1 MFEFI
6 NTLLI
11 GITAGSIYSLMA
23 ISIVLVWRSTR
34 VINFAAGGLALASSF
49 VGAAILEKTGSFW
62 IALPIAMVAGAVFSA
77 FIEFFFLRPLL
88 KRSGDKG
95 AEIFLPII
103 ATLGLLGIIKTI
115 LSYIYGDRI
124 GSLPPPLS
132 DKGFIVSGESIAL
145 SPMRILILGIVLL
158 LMISL
163 TLIFQRT
170 NLGLSLRA
178 SSFAPE
184 ISRLAG
190 IRVDLIRTV
199 GWAISGAAG
208 ATAGILQTTNGSG
221 SVAPES
227 FEFSLLLVFGFVAA
241 VIGGIESLIGAVL
254 GGLTLG
260 IILAIILM
268 YVGGSLVF
276 IAAFLILILILL
288 LRPQGIIGTKGGRRA

>member
-34 VINFAAGGLALASSF
+34 VVNFAAGGLALASSF
-49 VGAAILEKTGSFW
+49 VGAAVLEKTGSFW
-62 IALPIAMVAGAVFSA
+62 IALPLAMVAGAAFSA
-77 FIEFFFLRPLL
+77 FLEYFFLRPLL

-115 LSYIYGDRI
+115 LNFIYGDRV

-145 SPMRILILGIVLL
+145 SPMRLLILGIVLL

-184 ISRLAG
+184 ISRLSG

-221 SVAPES
+221 SVSPES

-241 VIGGIESLIGAVL
+241 VIGGIESLVGAVL

-260 IILAIILM
+260 IILAFILM
-268 YVGGSLVF
+268 YIGGSLVF
-276 IAAFLILILILL
+276 FAAFLILILVLL
-288 LRPQGIIGTKGGRRA
+288 LRPHGIIGAKGGRRA

>member
-23 ISIVLVWRSTR
+23 IAIVLVWRSTR
-34 VINFAAGGLALASSF
+34 VVNFAAGGLALASSF

-62 IALPIAMVAGAVFSA
+62 LALPLAMVAGAAFSA
-77 FIEFFFLRPLL
+77 FIEYFFLRPLL
-88 KRSGDKG
+88 KRSGSKG
-95 AEIFLPII
+95 EEIFLPII
-103 ATLGLLGIIKTI
+103 ATLGLLGIIKAI
-115 LSYIYGDRI
+115 LNFIYGDRV

-132 DKGFIVSGESIAL
+132 DRGFIFSGQSIAL
-145 SPMRILILGIVLL
+145 SPMRILILGTVLV
-158 LMISL
+158 LMVFL

-221 SVAPES
+221 SISPES

-241 VIGGIESLIGAVL
+241 VIGGIESLIGAVI

-276 IAAFLILILILL
+276 FAAFLILILVLL
-288 LRPQGIIGTKGGRRA
+288 IRPQGIIGVKGGRRA

>member
-23 ISIVLVWRSTR
+23 IAIVLVWRSTR
-34 VINFAAGGLALASSF
+34 VVNFAAGGLALASSF

-62 IALPIAMVAGAVFSA
+62 IALPLAMAAGAAFSA
-77 FIEFFFLRPLL
+77 FIEYFFLRPLL
-88 KRSGDKG
+88 KRSGSKG
-95 AEIFLPII
+95 EEIFLPII
-103 ATLGLLGIIKTI
+103 ATLGLLGIIKAI
-115 LSYIYGDRI
+115 LNYIYGDRV

-132 DKGFIVSGESIAL
+132 DKGFIFSGQSIAL
-145 SPMRILILGIVLL
+145 SPMRVLILGTVLV
-158 LMISL
+158 LMVLL

-221 SVAPES
+221 SISPES

-241 VIGGIESLIGAVL
+241 VIGGIESLIGAVV

-276 IAAFLILILILL
+276 FAAFLILILVLL
-288 LRPQGIIGTKGGRRA
+288 IRPQGIIGVKGGRRA

>member
-1 MFEFI
+1 MFDFM

-23 ISIVLVWRSTR
+23 IAIVLVWRSTR
-34 VINFAAGGLALASSF
+34 VVNFAAGGIALASTF
-49 VGAAILEKTGSFW
+49 VGATILEITGSFW
-62 IALPIAMVAGAVFSA
+62 IALPIAMLAGAALSA
-77 FIEFFFLRPLL
+77 FIEYCFLRPLL
-88 KRSGDKG
+88 KRSGEKTQ
-95 AEIFLPII
+95 EIFLPII
-103 ATLGLLGIIKTI
+103 ATLGILGVMKAV
-115 LSYIYGDRI
+115 LHFIYGEKI
-124 GSLPPPLS
+124 GVISPPLS

-145 SPMRILILGIVLL
+145 SPLRLLIVGIVLF
-158 LMISL
+158 LMIVL
-163 TLIFQRT
+163 TFIFQRT

-178 SSFAPE
+178 ASFAPE
-184 ISRLAG
+184 ISRLSG
-190 IRVDLIRTV
+190 IRVDLIRTL

-221 SVAPES
+221 SVTPEA

-241 VIGGIESLIGAVL
+241 VIGGIESLVGAVV

-268 YVGGSLVF
+268 YIGGSLVF
-276 IAAFLILILILL
+276 FAAFLILIGVLL

>member
-1 MFEFI
+1 MFQFI

-11 GITAGSIYSLMA
+11 GITAGSIYALMA
-23 ISIVLVWRSTR
+23 IAIVLVWRSTR
-34 VINFAAGGLALASSF
+34 VINFAQGGLALASSF
-49 VGAAILEKTGSFW
+49 VGAAVLEKTGSFW
-62 IALPIAMVAGAVFSA
+62 VSLPIAMLAGALFSA
-77 FIEFFFLRPLL
+77 VIEFFFLRPLL

-95 AEIFLPII
+95 EEIFLPII
-103 ATLGLLGIIKTI
+103 ATLGLLGIIKAI
-115 LSYIYGDRI
+115 LNFIYGDRI
-124 GSLPPPLS
+124 GVITPPLS

-145 SPMRILILGIVLL
+145 SPMRLLILGTVLV
-158 LMISL
+158 LMVVL
-163 TLIFQRT
+163 TVIFQRT

-190 IRVDLIRTV
+190 VRVDLIRTV

-221 SVAPES
+221 SISPES

-241 VIGGIESLIGAVL
+241 VIGGIESLVGAVL

-260 IILAIILM
+260 IILSVILM
-268 YVGGSLVF
+268 YLGGSLVF
-276 IAAFLILILILL
+276 FAAFLILILVLL
-288 LRPQGIIGTKGGRRA
+288 LRPHGIIGSKGGRRA

>member
-1 MFEFI
+1 MFQFI

-49 VGAAILEKTGSFW
+49 VGATILEKTGSFW
-62 IALPIAMVAGAVFSA
+62 IALPLAMIAGAAFSA
-77 FIEFFFLRPLL
+77 FVEYFFLRPLL

-95 AEIFLPII
+95 SEIFLPII
-103 ATLGLLGIIKTI
+103 ATLGLLGIIKAV
-115 LSYIYGDRI
+115 LSYIYKDEI

-145 SPMRILILGIVLL
+145 SPMRLLILGIVLL

-190 IRVDLIRTV
+190 IRVDLIRTA

-221 SVAPES
+221 SVSPDS
-227 FEFSLLLVFGFVAA
+227 FEFILLLVFGFVAA
-241 VIGGIESLIGAVL
+241 VIGGIESLVGAVV

-260 IILAIILM
+260 LILAIILM

-276 IAAFLILILILL
+276 IAAFVILIVVLL
-288 LRPQGIIGTKGGRRA
+288 VRPQGIIGAKGGRRA

>member
-1 MFEFI
+1 MFDFI

-23 ISIVLVWRSTR
+23 IAIVLVWRSTR
-34 VINFAAGGLALASSF
+34 VVNFAAGGLALASSF
-49 VGAAILEKTGSFW
+49 VGAAVLEKTGSFW
-62 IALPIAMVAGAVFSA
+62 IALPLAMIAGAVFSA
-77 FIEFFFLRPLL
+77 FIEYFFLRPLL
-88 KRSGDKG
+88 KRSGGKG
-95 AEIFLPII
+95 DEIFLPII
-103 ATLGLLGIIKTI
+103 ATLGLLGIIKAI
-115 LSYIYGDRI
+115 LNYIYGDRV

-132 DKGFIVSGESIAL
+132 DKGFIVSGQSIAL
-145 SPMRILILGIVLL
+145 SPMRLLILAIVLIL
-158 LMISL
+158 VASL

-184 ISRLAG
+184 ISRLSG

-208 ATAGILQTTNGSG
+208 ATAGILQTTNGAG
-221 SVAPES
+221 SISPES

-241 VIGGIESLIGAVL
+241 VIGGIESLIGAVV

-260 IILAIILM
+260 VILAIILL
-268 YVGGSLVF
+268 YAGGSLVF
-276 IAAFLILILILL
+276 FAAFLILILVLL
-288 LRPQGIIGTKGGRRA
+288 IRPHGIIGVKGGRRA

>member
-1 MFEFI
+1 MFEFF

-23 ISIVLVWRSTR
+23 ISIVLVWRSTQ
-34 VINFAAGGLALASSF
+34 VVNFAAGGLALASSF

-62 IALPIAMVAGAVFSA
+62 IALPIAMLAGGAFSA
-77 FIEFFFLRPLL
+77 FIEYFFLRPLL

-115 LSYIYGDRI
+115 LNFIYGERV

-221 SVAPES
+221 SVSPES

-241 VIGGIESLIGAVL
+241 VIGGIESLVGAVL

-260 IILAIILM
+260 IILAFILM

-276 IAAFLILILILL
+276 FAAFVILILVLL
-288 LRPQGIIGTKGGRRA
+288 LRPNGIIGTKGGRRA

>member
-1 MFEFI
+1 MFQFI

-49 VGAAILEKTGSFW
+49 VGASILEKTGSFW
-62 IALPIAMVAGAVFSA
+62 IALPLAMVAGAAFSA
-77 FIEFFFLRPLL
+77 FIEYFFLRPLL

-95 AEIFLPII
+95 SEIFLPII
-103 ATLGLLGIIKTI
+103 ATLGLLGIIKAV
-115 LSYIYGDRI
+115 LSFIYKDEI
-124 GSLPPPLS
+124 GSIPPPLS

-145 SPMRILILGIVLL
+145 SPMRLLILGIVLL

-163 TLIFQRT
+163 TVIFQRT

-190 IRVDLIRTV
+190 IRVDLIRTA

-221 SVAPES
+221 SVSPDS
-227 FEFSLLLVFGFVAA
+227 FEFILLLVFGFVAA
-241 VIGGIESLIGAVL
+241 VIGGIESLVGAVV

-260 IILAIILM
+260 LILAIILM

-276 IAAFLILILILL
+276 IAAFVILIVVLL
-288 LRPQGIIGTKGGRRA
+288 VRPQGIIGAKGGRRA

>member
-1 MFEFI
+1 MFDFI

-23 ISIVLVWRSTR
+23 IAIVLVWRSTR
-34 VINFAAGGLALASSF
+34 VVNFAAGGLALASSF
-49 VGAAILEKTGSFW
+49 VGAAVLEKTGSFW
-62 IALPIAMVAGAVFSA
+62 VALPLAMVAGAIFSA
-77 FIEFFFLRPLL
+77 FIEYFFLRPLL
-88 KRSGDKG
+88 KRSGGKG
-95 AEIFLPII
+95 EEIFLPII
-103 ATLGLLGIIKTI
+103 ATLGLLGIIKAI
-115 LSYIYGDRI
+115 LNYIYGDRV

-132 DKGFIVSGESIAL
+132 DKGFIVSGQSIAL
-145 SPMRILILGIVLL
+145 SPMRILILGTVLV
-158 LMISL
+158 LMALL

-221 SVAPES
+221 SIAPES

-241 VIGGIESLIGAVL
+241 VIGGIESLIGAVV

-260 IILAIILM
+260 IVLAIILM

-276 IAAFLILILILL
+276 FAAFLILILVLL
-288 LRPQGIIGTKGGRRA
+288 LRPHGIIGVKGGRRA

>member
-23 ISIVLVWRSTR
+23 IAIVLVWRSTR
-34 VINFAAGGLALASSF
+34 VVNFAAGGLALASSF
-49 VGAAILEKTGSFW
+49 VGAAVLEKTGSFW
-62 IALPIAMVAGAVFSA
+62 IALPLAMVAGAAFSA
-77 FIEFFFLRPLL
+77 FIEYFFLRPLL
-88 KRSGDKG
+88 KRSGGKG
-95 AEIFLPII
+95 EEIFLPII
-103 ATLGLLGIIKTI
+103 ATLGLLGIIKAI
-115 LSYIYGDRI
+115 LNFIYGDRV

-132 DKGFIVSGESIAL
+132 DKGFIVSGQSIAL
-145 SPMRILILGIVLL
+145 SPMRVLILGTVLV
-158 LMISL
+158 LMVFL

-221 SVAPES
+221 SISPES

-241 VIGGIESLIGAVL
+241 VIGGIESLIGAVV

-260 IILAIILM
+260 IILAVILM

-276 IAAFLILILILL
+276 FAAFLILILVLL
-288 LRPQGIIGTKGGRRA
+288 IRPQGIIGVKGGRRA

>member
-1 MFEFI
+1 MFQFF

-11 GITAGSIYSLMA
+11 GITAGSIYALMA
-23 ISIVLVWRSTR
+23 IAIVLVWRSTR
-34 VINFAAGGLALASSF
+34 VINFAQGGLALASSF

-62 IALPIAMVAGAVFSA
+62 VSLPIAMLAGAIFSA
-77 FIEFFFLRPLL
+77 GIEFFFLRPLL

-95 AEIFLPII
+95 QEIFLPII
-103 ATLGLLGIIKTI
+103 ATLGLLGIIKAI
-115 LSYIYGDRI
+115 LNFIYGDRI
-124 GSLPPPLS
+124 GVIPPPLS
-132 DKGFIVSGESIAL
+132 DKGFIVSGQSIAL
-145 SPMRILILGIVLL
+145 SPMRLLILGTVLV
-158 LMISL
+158 LMAAL

-190 IRVDLIRTV
+190 VRVDLIRTV

-221 SVAPES
+221 SISPES

-260 IILAIILM
+260 IILSVILM

-276 IAAFLILILILL
+276 FAAFLILILVLL
-288 LRPQGIIGTKGGRRA
+288 LRPHGIIGAKGGRRA

>member
-1 MFEFI
+1 MFEFF

-34 VINFAAGGLALASSF
+34 VVNFAAGGLALASSF

-62 IALPIAMVAGAVFSA
+62 IALPIAMLAGGAFSA
-77 FIEFFFLRPLL
+77 FIEYFFLRPLL

-115 LSYIYGDRI
+115 LNFIYGERV

-221 SVAPES
+221 SVSPES

-241 VIGGIESLIGAVL
+241 VIGGIESLVGAVL

-260 IILAIILM
+260 IILAFILM

-276 IAAFLILILILL
+276 FAAFVILILVLL
-288 LRPQGIIGTKGGRRA
+288 LRPNGIIGTKGGRRA

>member
-34 VINFAAGGLALASSF
+34 VVNFAAGGLALASSF

-62 IALPIAMVAGAVFSA
+62 IALPLAMVAGAAFSA
-77 FIEFFFLRPLL
+77 FLEYFFLRPLL
-88 KRSGDKG
+88 KRSGDKS

-115 LSYIYGDRI
+115 LNFIYGDRI

-145 SPMRILILGIVLL
+145 SPMRMLILGIVLL

-184 ISRLAG
+184 ISRLSG
-190 IRVDLIRTV
+190 IRVDLIRTI

-221 SVAPES
+221 SVSPES

-241 VIGGIESLIGAVL
+241 VIGGIESLVGAVL

-260 IILAIILM
+260 IILAFILM

-276 IAAFLILILILL
+276 FAAFMILILVLL
-288 LRPQGIIGTKGGRRA
+288 LRPQGIIGAKGGRRA

>member
-11 GITAGSIYSLMA
+11 GITSGSIYSLMA
-23 ISIVLVWRSTR
+23 IAIVLVWRSTR
-34 VINFAAGGLALASSF
+34 VVNFAAGGLALASSF

-62 IALPIAMVAGAVFSA
+62 VALPVAMVAGALFSA
-77 FIEFFFLRPLL
+77 VVEFFFLRPLL
-88 KRSGDKG
+88 KRSGEKNQ
-95 AEIFLPII
+95 EIFLPII
-103 ATLGLLGIIKTI
+103 ATLGLLGIIKAI
-115 LSYIYGDRI
+115 LSFIYGDQI
-124 GSLPPPLS
+124 GSIPPPLS

-145 SPMRILILGIVLL
+145 SPLRVLILGIVLL
-158 LMISL
+158 LMIVL
-163 TLIFQRT
+163 TIVFQRT

-178 SSFAPE
+178 ASFAPE

-190 IRVDLIRTV
+190 IRVDLIRTA

-208 ATAGILQTTNGSG
+208 ATAGVLQTTNGSG
-221 SVAPES
+221 SISPDS
-227 FEFSLLLVFGFVAA
+227 FEFILLLVFGFVAA

-268 YVGGSLVF
+268 YIGGSLIF
-276 IAAFLILILILL
+276 FAAFLILILVLL
-288 LRPQGIIGTKGGRRA
+288 VRPHGIIGVKGGRRA

>member
-1 MFEFI
+1 MFQFI

-11 GITAGSIYSLMA
+11 GITAGSIYALMA
-23 ISIVLVWRSTR
+23 IAIVLVWRSTR
-34 VINFAAGGLALASSF
+34 VINFAQGGLALASSF
-49 VGAAILEKTGSFW
+49 VGAAVLERTGSFW
-62 IALPIAMVAGAVFSA
+62 VSLPIAMIAGALFSA

-95 AEIFLPII
+95 EEIFLPII
-103 ATLGLLGIIKTI
+103 ATLGLLGIIKAI
-115 LSYIYGDRI
+115 LNFIYGDRI
-124 GSLPPPLS
+124 GVITPPLS

-145 SPMRILILGIVLL
+145 SPMRLLILGTVLV
-158 LMISL
+158 LMVVL

-190 IRVDLIRTV
+190 VRVDLIRTV

-221 SVAPES
+221 SISPES

-241 VIGGIESLIGAVL
+241 VIGGIESLVGAVV

-260 IILAIILM
+260 IILSVILM

-276 IAAFLILILILL
+276 FAAFLILILVLL
-288 LRPQGIIGTKGGRRA
+288 LRPHGIIGSKGGRRA

>member
-1 MFEFI
+1 MFQFF

-11 GITAGSIYSLMA
+11 GITAGSIYALMA
-23 ISIVLVWRSTR
+23 IAIVLVWRSTR
-34 VINFAAGGLALASSF
+34 VINFAQGGLALASSF

-62 IALPIAMVAGAVFSA
+62 VSLPIAMLAGAIFSA
-77 FIEFFFLRPLL
+77 GIEFFFLRPLL

-95 AEIFLPII
+95 QEIFLPII
-103 ATLGLLGIIKTI
+103 ATLGLLGIIKAI
-115 LSYIYGDRI
+115 LNFIYGDRI
-124 GSLPPPLS
+124 GVIPPPLS
-132 DKGFIVSGESIAL
+132 DKGFIVSGQSIAL
-145 SPMRILILGIVLL
+145 SPMRLLILGTVLV
-158 LMISL
+158 LMAAL

-190 IRVDLIRTV
+190 VRVDLIRTV

-221 SVAPES
+221 SIAPES

-260 IILAIILM
+260 IILSVILM

-276 IAAFLILILILL
+276 FAAFLILVLVLL
-288 LRPQGIIGTKGGRRA
+288 LRPHGIIGAKGGRRA

>member
-1 MFEFI
+1 MFEFF

-34 VINFAAGGLALASSF
+34 VVNFAAGGLALASSF

-62 IALPIAMVAGAVFSA
+62 IALPIAMLAGGAFSA
-77 FIEFFFLRPLL
+77 FIEYFFLRPLL

-115 LSYIYGDRI
+115 LNSIYGERV

-221 SVAPES
+221 SVSPES

-241 VIGGIESLIGAVL
+241 VIGGIESLVGAVL

-260 IILAIILM
+260 IILAFILM

-276 IAAFLILILILL
+276 FAAFVILILVLL
-288 LRPQGIIGTKGGRRA
+288 LRPNGIIGTKGGRRA

>member
-1 MFEFI
+1 MFQFI

-23 ISIVLVWRSTR
+23 IAIVLVWRSTR
-34 VINFAAGGLALASSF
+34 VVNFAQGGLALASSF
-49 VGAAILEKTGSFW
+49 VGASILAREISFW
-62 IALPIAMVAGAVFSA
+62 IALPLAMIAGALFSA
-77 FIEFFFLRPLL
+77 LTEYFLLRPLL

-95 AEIFLPII
+95 EEIFLPII

-115 LSYIYGDRI
+115 LNFTYGDRI
-124 GSLPPPLS
+124 GSIPPPIS
-132 DKGFIVSGESIAL
+132 DRGFVVSGQVIAL
-145 SPMRILILGIVLL
+145 SPMRVLILGIVLVLMVL
-158 LMISL
+158 LTYL
-163 TLIFQRT
+163 FQRT

-178 SSFAPE
+178 SSYAPE

-190 IRVDLIRTV
+190 VRVDLIRTA

-208 ATAGILQTTNGSG
+208 AAAGILQTTNGSG
-221 SVAPES
+221 AISPES

-260 IILAIILM
+260 IILAFILM
-268 YVGGSLVF
+268 YIGGSLVF
-276 IAAFLILILILL
+276 FSAFLILLVILIV
-288 LRPQGIIGTKGGRRA
+288 RPQGIIGVKGGRRA

>member
-1 MFEFI
+1 MFELI

-34 VINFAAGGLALASSF
+34 VVNFAAGGLALASSF

-77 FIEFFFLRPLL
+77 FIEYFFLRPLL
-88 KRSGDKG
+88 KRSGDQG

-115 LSYIYGDRI
+115 LNYIYGDRV

-178 SSFAPE
+178 ASFAPE

-190 IRVDLIRTV
+190 IRVDFIRTI

-221 SVAPES
+221 SVSPES

-241 VIGGIESLIGAVL
+241 VIGGIESLVGAVL

-276 IAAFLILILILL
+276 IAAFVILIVVLL
-288 LRPQGIIGTKGGRRA
+288 VRPQGIIGAKGGRRA

>member
-1 MFEFI
+1 MFELI

-23 ISIVLVWRSTR
+23 ISVVLVWRSTR
-34 VINFAAGGLALASSF
+34 VVNFAAGGLALASSF

-77 FIEFFFLRPLL
+77 FIEYFFLRPLL

-115 LSYIYGDRI
+115 LNYIYGDRV
-124 GSLPPPLS
+124 GSLPPPMS
-132 DKGFIVSGESIAL
+132 DKGFVFSGESIAL
-145 SPMRILILGIVLL
+145 SPMRLLILGIVLL

-163 TLIFQRT
+163 TLVFQRT

-178 SSFAPE
+178 ASFAPE

-190 IRVDLIRTV
+190 IRVDFIRTV
-199 GWAISGAAG
+199 GWAISGGVG

-221 SVAPES
+221 SVSPES

-276 IAAFLILILILL
+276 IAAFLILILVLL
-288 LRPQGIIGTKGGRRA
+288 LRPHGIIGAKGGRRA

>member
-77 FIEFFFLRPLL
+77 FIEYFFLRPLL

-115 LSYIYGDRI
+115 LNFIYGDRI
-124 GSLPPPLS
+124 GSLPPPIS

-145 SPMRILILGIVLL
+145 SPMRLLILGIVLL
-158 LMISL
+158 LMVSL

-178 SSFAPE
+178 SSYAPE
-184 ISRLAG
+184 ISRLSG
-190 IRVDLIRTV
+190 VRVDFIRTV

-221 SVAPES
+221 SVTPES

-276 IAAFLILILILL
+276 IAAFLILILVLL
-288 LRPQGIIGTKGGRRA
+288 LRPHGIIGAKGARRA

>member
-1 MFEFI
+1 MFNFI

-23 ISIVLVWRSTR
+23 IAIVLVWRSTR
-34 VINFAAGGLALASSF
+34 VVNFAAGGLALASSF
-49 VGAAILEKTGSFW
+49 VGAAVLEKTGSFW
-62 IALPIAMVAGAVFSA
+62 IALPLAMVAGAAFSA
-77 FIEFFFLRPLL
+77 FIEYFFLRPLL
-88 KRSGDKG
+88 KRSGGKG
-95 AEIFLPII
+95 EEIFLPII
-103 ATLGLLGIIKTI
+103 ATLGLLGIIKAI
-115 LSYIYGDRI
+115 LNFIYGDRV

-132 DKGFIVSGESIAL
+132 DKGFIVSGQSIAL
-145 SPMRILILGIVLL
+145 SPMRVLILGTVLV
-158 LMISL
+158 LMVFL

-221 SVAPES
+221 SIAPES

-241 VIGGIESLIGAVL
+241 VIGGIESLIGAVV

-260 IILAIILM
+260 IILAVILM

-276 IAAFLILILILL
+276 FAAFLILILVLL
-288 LRPQGIIGTKGGRRA
+288 IRPQGIIGVKGGRRA

>member
-11 GITAGSIYSLMA
+11 GITSGSIYSLMA
-23 ISIVLVWRSTR
+23 IAIVLVWRSTR
-34 VINFAAGGLALASSF
+34 VVNFAAGGLALASSF
-49 VGAAILEKTGSFW
+49 VGAAVLEKTGSFW
-62 IALPIAMVAGAVFSA
+62 IALPVAMLAGALFSA
-77 FIEFFFLRPLL
+77 VVEFFFLRPLL
-88 KRSGDKG
+88 KRSGEKNQ
-95 AEIFLPII
+95 EIFLPII
-103 ATLGLLGIIKTI
+103 ATLGLLGIIKAI
-115 LSYIYGDRI
+115 LNFIYGDRI

-132 DKGFIVSGESIAL
+132 DKGFIVSGQSIAL
-145 SPMRILILGIVLL
+145 SPLRMLILGTVLV
-158 LMISL
+158 LMIVL

-178 SSFAPE
+178 ASFAPE

-190 IRVDLIRTV
+190 IRVDLIRTA

-241 VIGGIESLIGAVL
+241 VIGGIESLVGAVV
-254 GGLTLG
+254 GSLTLG
-260 IILAIILM
+260 IILAIILT
-268 YVGGSLVF
+268 YVGSSLVF
-276 IAAFLILILILL
+276 IAAFFILILVLL
-288 LRPQGIIGTKGGRRA
+288 LRPQGIIGVKGGRRA

>member
-1 MFEFI
+1 MFQFI

-11 GITAGSIYSLMA
+11 GITAGSIYALMA
-23 ISIVLVWRSTR
+23 IAIVLVWRSTR
-34 VINFAAGGLALASSF
+34 VINFAQGGLALASSF
-49 VGAAILEKTGSFW
+49 VGAAVLERTGSFW
-62 IALPIAMVAGAVFSA
+62 VSLPIAMIAGALFSA

-95 AEIFLPII
+95 EEIFLPII
-103 ATLGLLGIIKTI
+103 ATLGLLGIIKAI
-115 LSYIYGDRI
+115 LNFIYGDRI
-124 GSLPPPLS
+124 GVITPPLS
-132 DKGFIVSGESIAL
+132 DKGFIVSGQSIAL
-145 SPMRILILGIVLL
+145 SPMRLLILGTVLV
-158 LMISL
+158 LMVVL

-190 IRVDLIRTV
+190 VRVDLIRTV

-221 SVAPES
+221 SISPES

-241 VIGGIESLIGAVL
+241 VIGGIESLVGAVL

-260 IILAIILM
+260 IILSVILM

-276 IAAFLILILILL
+276 FAAFLILILVLL
-288 LRPQGIIGTKGGRRA
+288 LRPHGIIGSKGGRRA

>member
-1 MFEFI
+1 MFQFI

-34 VINFAAGGLALASSF
+34 VVNFAAGGLALASSF

-62 IALPIAMVAGAVFSA
+62 IALPLAMVAGAVFSA
-77 FIEFFFLRPLL
+77 FIEYFFLRPLL

-103 ATLGLLGIIKTI
+103 ATLGLLGIIKAI
-115 LSYIYGDRI
+115 LNFIYGDRI
-124 GSLPPPLS
+124 GSLPPPMS

-145 SPMRILILGIVLL
+145 SPMRLLILGIVLL
-158 LMISL
+158 LMVSL

-184 ISRLAG
+184 ISRLSG
-190 IRVDLIRTV
+190 VRVDFIRTV

-221 SVAPES
+221 SVSPES

-241 VIGGIESLIGAVL
+241 VIGGIDSLVGAVV

-276 IAAFLILILILL
+276 IAAFLILILVLL
-288 LRPQGIIGTKGGRRA
+288 LRPHGIIGVKGGRRA

>member
-1 MFEFI
+1 MFDFI

-23 ISIVLVWRSTR
+23 IAIVLVWRSTR
-34 VINFAAGGLALASSF
+34 VVNFAAGGLALASSF
-49 VGAAILEKTGSFW
+49 VGAAVLEQTGSFW
-62 IALPIAMVAGAVFSA
+62 IALPLAMLAGAAFSA
-77 FIEFFFLRPLL
+77 FVEYFFLRPLL

-95 AEIFLPII
+95 GEIFLPII
-103 ATLGLLGIIKTI
+103 ATLGLLGIIKAI
-115 LSYIYGDRI
+115 LNYIYGDRV
-124 GSLPPPLS
+124 GSLPPPLT
-132 DKGFIVSGESIAL
+132 DKGFIVSGQSIAL
-145 SPMRILILGIVLL
+145 SPMRILILGTVLV
-158 LMISL
+158 LMVFL

-178 SSFAPE
+178 ASFAPE

-221 SVAPES
+221 SISPES

-241 VIGGIESLIGAVL
+241 VIGGIESLIGAVV

-260 IILAIILM
+260 IILSIILM

-276 IAAFLILILILL
+276 FAAFLILILVLL
-288 LRPQGIIGTKGGRRA
+288 IRPQGIIGAKGGRRA

>member
-1 MFEFI
+1 MFELI

-23 ISIVLVWRSTR
+23 IAIVLVWRSTR
-34 VINFAAGGLALASSF
+34 VINFAQGGLALASSF
-49 VGAAILEKTGSFW
+49 VCASILAKQISFW
-62 IALPIAMVAGAVFSA
+62 VALPLAMLAGAIFSS
-77 FIEFFFLRPLL
+77 FTEYVLLRPLL

-95 AEIFLPII
+95 EEIFLPII

-115 LSYIYGDRI
+115 LNFTYGDRV
-124 GSLPPPLS
+124 GSIPPPIS
-132 DKGFIVSGESIAL
+132 DKGFLVAGQSIAL
-145 SPMRILILGIVLL
+145 SPMRLVILGIVLFLMVL
-158 LMISL
+158 LTFL
-163 TLIFQRT
+163 FQRT
-170 NLGLSLRA
+170 NLGLALRA
-178 SSFAPE
+178 SAFSPE

-190 IRVDLIRTV
+190 IRVDLIRTT

-208 ATAGILQTTNGSG
+208 AAAGVLQTTNGSG
-221 SVAPES
+221 AISPES

-260 IILAIILM
+260 IILAFILA

-276 IAAFLILILILL
+276 FSAFLILIIILIV
-288 LRPQGIIGTKGGRRA
+288 RPHGIIGVKGGRRA

>member
-1 MFEFI
+1 MFQFI

-23 ISIVLVWRSTR
+23 IAIVLVWRSTR
-34 VINFAAGGLALASSF
+34 VVNFAQGGLALASSF
-49 VGAAILEKTGSFW
+49 VGASILAREISFW
-62 IALPIAMVAGAVFSA
+62 IALPLAMIAGALFSA
-77 FIEFFFLRPLL
+77 LTEYFLLRPLL

-95 AEIFLPII
+95 EEIFLPII

-115 LSYIYGDRI
+115 LNFTYGDRI
-124 GSLPPPLS
+124 GSIPPPIS
-132 DKGFIVSGESIAL
+132 DRGFVVSGQVIAL
-145 SPMRILILGIVLL
+145 SPMRVLILGIVLVLMVL
-158 LMISL
+158 LTYL
-163 TLIFQRT
+163 FQRT

-178 SSFAPE
+178 SSYAPE

-190 IRVDLIRTV
+190 VRVDLIRTA

-208 ATAGILQTTNGSG
+208 AAAGILQTTNGSG
-221 SVAPES
+221 AISPES

-260 IILAIILM
+260 IILAFILM
-268 YVGGSLVF
+268 YIGGSLVF
-276 IAAFLILILILL
+276 FSAFLILIVILIV
-288 LRPQGIIGTKGGRRA
+288 RPQGIIGVKGGRRA